1 MTDEVETPAVPLR
14 TERKTPS
21 KGVQIIALILGVISF
36 GIAAAS
42 LICTLAVPGLA
53 EITRQVLWWGGWIFL
68 VAEIIITF
76 IFSSKKY
83 RPAKPVIIAG
93 FLGLFA
99 AIMLLVSTFLR

>member
-1 MTDEVETPAVPLR
+1 MTDEVETPAVPVI
-14 TERKTPS
+14 TERKTPG
-21 KGVQIIALILGVISF
+21 KGVQITAFILGIISF
-36 GIAAAS
+36 GVAAAS

-53 EITRQVLWWGGWIFL
+53 EITRQVLWWGGWVFL
-68 VAEIIITF
+68 VGEIIITF

-83 RPAKPVIIAG
+83 RPAKPIVISG